1 MTSFLSAMTLLN
13 QTLPATAQTVP
24 LAQRNLPD
32 ALTMNSGAKV
42 ATPAQ
47 WQARRHEILEL
58 FRTHVYGRAP
68 IGRPHTLSFR
78 VEKTDPQA
86 MGGAATLKQVAI
98 EYSSERGKGRI
109 NLVLFVPNGR
119 TKPAPAFL
127 LICNRPA
134 SNIDATRQIKSEFWP
149 AEQIIERGYTAAAFQ
164 VADVAPDSK
173 DAWQHGAHK
182 LFDLPQRSADAWGT
196 IAAWSWGASRV
207 LDYLITDKDID
218 AGSVAVVGHS
228 RGGKAALW
236 AGAEDARFAL
246 VVSNDSGSSGAALA
260 RGKDG
265 EKIADINKGFPHWF
279 AHNYKNFN
287 GREDALP
294 VDQHQLIALVAP
306 RPAYIASASED
317 NWADPASELLAGVAA
332 SPVYKLWNREGLTA
346 TTLPLPGAPIH
357 NGFIGYH
364 LRPGKHN
371 LTLFDWQ
378 QFMNFADTRMKKM
391 AR

>member
-13 QTLPATAQTVP
+13 QTLPAMAQADL
-24 LAQRNLPD
+24 LARNLPD
-32 ALTMNSGAKV
+32 ALTMKSGAKV

-68 IGRPHTLSFR
+68 IGRPDTLSFR
-78 VEKTDPQA
+78 VEKTDAQA

-98 EYSSERGKGRI
+98 EYSSARGQGRI
-109 NLVLFVPNGR
+109 NLVLFVPNRR
-119 TKPAPAFL
+119 TQSVPAFL

-149 AEQIIERGYTAAAFQ
+149 TEQIIERGYAAAAFQ

-218 AGSVAVVGHS
+218 AGRVAVVGHS

-279 AHNYKNFN
+279 AQNYKNYN

-294 VDQHQLIALVAP
+294 VDQHQLIALIAP

-317 NWADPASELLAGVAA
+317 KWADPASELLAGVAA
-332 SPVYKLWNREGLTA
+332 SPVYQLWKREGLTA
-346 TTLPLPGAPIH
+346 ITLPLPGVPIH

-378 QFMNFADTRMKKM
+378 KFVDFADTRMKVI
-391 AR
+391 AP